1 MACDYHALPHPGI
14 QNLAPYIPG
23 KSAESLAKEQGI
35 EDIIKLASN
44 ENPLGCSPMVTKAL
58 YSLSANKIAT
68 YPSATD
74 HPLPSKLAEKLG
86 INQNMLIL
94 GNGSDALFPLI
105 LNCFAL
111 HQNRHVLIHDYAF
124 ISYAIHAQTLGIPV
138 IRTPLL
144 ENWQVD
150 VEAMLNFCE
159 KKTGIIFLAN
169 PNNPT
174 GSQLSINEIKKILQ
188 NIPETTLLVVD
199 EAYHEYKQNAEAN
212 SAISLLKAHPN
223 LIVTRTF
230 SKAYGLGGLRL
241 GYAVANDDIIAIL
254 QRAQPPFTVNQAA
267 LAAGLAALDDHA
279 FLTETWQTNAQ
290 GMDELQQALQNMQL
304 SYLPPAGNFITFDCK
319 MDGAIVF
326 EALLKEGIIVR
337 PLHPYGLNSF
347 LRVTI
352 GTMAQNKRLIDK
364 LSVCLDKRYTHRQ

>member
-35 EDIIKLASN
+35 QDVIKLASN
-44 ENPLGCSPMVTKAL
+44 ENPLGCSPMVKEAL
-58 YSLSANKIAT
+58 HSLSANQVAT
-68 YPSATD
+68 YPIAAD

-111 HQNRHVLIHDYAF
+111 HQNKHVLIHDYAF
-124 ISYAIHAQTLGIPV
+124 VSYAIHAQTLGIPV

-144 ENWQVD
+144 DNWQVD
-150 VEAMLNFCE
+150 VDAMLNFCE
-159 KKTGIIFLAN
+159 EKTAIIFLAN

-174 GSQLSINEIKKILQ
+174 GSQLSLDKIKKILQ

-199 EAYHEYKQNAEAN
+199 EAYQEYKHNAEKS
-212 SAISLLKAHPN
+212 SAISLLQTYPN

-230 SKAYGLGGLRL
+230 SKAYGIGGLRI
-241 GYAVANDDIIAIL
+241 GYAVANHDIVAIL

-267 LAAGLAALDDHA
+267 LVAGLAALEDQV
-279 FLTETWQTNAQ
+279 FITETLQTNTQ
-290 GMDELQQALQNMQL
+290 GMDELQKALQDMKL
-304 SYLPPAGNFITFDCK
+304 TYLPPAGNFITFDCEV
-319 MDGAIVF
+319 DGAIIF

-352 GTMAQNKRLIDK
+352 GTAEQNKRFIDK
-364 LSVCLDKRYTHRQ
+364 LSVCLHKERKTA